1 MTGNNRGQ
9 RTRRT
14 VLGAAGSV
22 AAAGLAGCVGGDSD
36 SGNESGTDSPDDTGE
51 ADSGGGSD
59 TTATVTLLAESTS
72 PHEDG
77 LPDDNISHACEHFE
91 FGDSEDL
98 TGAES
103 PDGAPEISATH
114 QLFDVTVEGENGHVV
129 FHGGEGGHDHGGE
142 GGDGHEG
149 GHEGE
154 DGHDHG
160 GEGEDGH
167 DHGGEGG
174 DGHEGEDG
182 HDHGGEGEDGH
193 EGGHEG
199 EDEGGHDH
207 GGEAYA
213 FFADGGSVS
222 VVEGNTVHAEDGD
235 VSACGPADMY
245 LIAEPAG
252 EEIVLALSA

>member
-1 MTGNNRGQ
+1 MNGNDRQ
-9 RTRRT
+9 RRTRRT
-14 VLGAAGSV
+14 VLGAAGSL
-22 AAAGLAGCVGGDSD
+22 AAVGLAGCVGGDDDSDDEGETGSSD
-36 SGNESGTDSPDDTGE
+36 SNGGENGGETD
-51 ADSGGGSD
+51 D

-160 GEGEDGH
+160 GEGGDGHEDGHEGEDGH

-174 DGHEGEDG
+174 DGHEG
-182 HDHGGEGEDGH
+182 
-193 EGGHEG
+193 GHEG
-199 EDEGGHDH
+199 EGEGGHDH

>member
-149 GHEGE
+149 WHEGE

-160 GEGEDGH
+160 GEGG
-167 DHGGEGG
+167 
-174 DGHEGEDG
+174 
-182 HDHGGEGEDGH
+182 DGH